1 VGWGD
6 INVLLISV
14 IGSISVLGPIW
25 VLGVIW
31 VIVV

>member
-25 VLGVIW
+25 V
-31 VIVV
+31 IVV